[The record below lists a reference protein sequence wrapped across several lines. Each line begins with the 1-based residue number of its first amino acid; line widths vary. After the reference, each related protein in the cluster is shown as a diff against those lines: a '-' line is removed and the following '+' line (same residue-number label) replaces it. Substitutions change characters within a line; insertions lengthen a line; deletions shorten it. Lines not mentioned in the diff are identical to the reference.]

1 MMRSDEMLMVGNNN
15 ERVQYQGNMFTTSFV
30 DSGKIP
36 LLPFSGLSSSSSD
49 TLLSA
54 FAFMGDLYN
63 YNGIPAGPDIV
74 ITYKE

>member
-1 MMRSDEMLMVGNNN
+1 
-15 ERVQYQGNMFTTSFV
+15 MFTTSFV